1 MKRSRNIGR
10 FGLIA
15 LSTVSV
21 MALSG
26 CLEEEANAQSVT
38 PAQHETAVYSSMEAC
53 LADAQKVAFPEGTAQ
68 AEVASQK
75 QTLELACIND
85 WREAQAEHEKSAP
98 RYSSLAQCE
107 AEFGDGNCGAPGQSS
122 GTVASSG
129 GSDSN
134 IFMPVL
140 MGYMLGNMMS
150 NNGGGYRSGPVYS
163 DRSGGYRS
171 TQPSMTNRLKT
182 SGATYVAPTGSRSD
196 LSTTR
201 ATNGRVATP
210 ATTPKSTMQ
219 TSTRTRSQGFG
230 ASRSSTSRS
239 GWGG

>member
-1 MKRSRNIGR
+1 MKRSSYIR
-10 FGLIA
+10 FGTIA
-15 LSTVSV
+15 LSTASILALGACKTDEAQAQAVSIDQH
-21 MALSG
+21 
-26 CLEEEANAQSVT
+26 QS
-38 PAQHETAVYSSMEAC
+38 AVYSSMEAC
-53 LADAQKVAFPEGTAQ
+53 LTDAQKTGASKETPEGQ
-68 AEVASQK
+68 AMSPMQA
-75 QTLELACIND
+75 LEMACVND
-85 WREAQAEHEKSAP
+85 WREAQVEHEKSAP

-107 AEFGDGNCGAPGQSS
+107 AEFGDGNCGAPGQSG

-129 GSDSN
+129 GSDGG
-134 IFMPVL
+134 IFMPMM

-196 LSTTR
+196 LSSTR
-201 ATNGRVATP
+201 VSGGKVTAPTP
-210 ATTPKSTMQ
+210 PRSTMQ
-219 TSTRTRSQGFG
+219 TSTRTRSGGLG

-239 GWGG
+239 SFGG